1 MKTDIGE
8 YIVGAY
14 LKIINGCDFIDY
26 NVRPPCGGR
35 EGLSELDIV
44 GLDFKKKIA
53 YLCEV
58 TTHIWGVLYTDNK
71 TTLEKIKQKYGRQQK
86 YADKYLSDFH
96 KKQYMFWA
104 PVVPKGKL
112 LQELRK
118 IEGLH
123 LVVNEDYAQRID
135 ELKEKAKELSHD
147 TGNPFFRT
155 LQILEHLR
163 RK

>member
-14 LKIINGCDFIDY
+14 LKIIKGCNFIDY
-26 NVRPPCGGR
+26 NVRPPVGGL
-35 EGLSELDIV
+35 EGLSEIDV
-44 GLDFKKKIA
+44 VALDFKNKVA

-71 TTLEKIKQKYGRQQK
+71 TTFKKIKQKYGRQQK

-112 LQELRK
+112 LQELHK

-123 LVVNEDYAQRID
+123 LVVNEDYAQCID
-135 ELKEKAKELSHD
+135 ELKEKARELSHD
-147 TGNPFFRT
+147 TGNPFFRM
-155 LQILEHLR
+155 LQILENLR